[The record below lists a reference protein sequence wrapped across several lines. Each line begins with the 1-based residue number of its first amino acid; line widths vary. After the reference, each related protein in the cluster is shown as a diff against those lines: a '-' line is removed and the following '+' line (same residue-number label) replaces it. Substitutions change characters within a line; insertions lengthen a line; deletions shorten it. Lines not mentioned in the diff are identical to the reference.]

1 MAKRRGSRPETPLVG
16 RYLLIE
22 PISPTNVVS
31 PFIFPTKH
39 QKAARGMSVVEL
51 DDKGRITIPKRI
63 RTSLKIGRKVL
74 IINAGDHVKI
84 IPLPEDPFEALEGA
98 FSVEKPFSELR
109 REAEALA
116 EEEALGG

>member
-1 MAKRRGSRPETPLVG
+1 
-16 RYLLIE
+16 
-22 PISPTNVVS
+22 
-31 PFIFPTKH
+31 
-39 QKAARGMSVVEL
+39 MSVVEL